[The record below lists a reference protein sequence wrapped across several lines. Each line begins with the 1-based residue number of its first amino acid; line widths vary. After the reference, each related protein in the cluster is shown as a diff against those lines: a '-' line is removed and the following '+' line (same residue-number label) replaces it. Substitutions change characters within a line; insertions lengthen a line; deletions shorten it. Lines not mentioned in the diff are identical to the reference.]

1 MRGVVAGL
9 LLAAVAGVLVVGC
22 DIPTAAPIVEQRWVL
37 TAAETTFGVED
48 LLSEG
53 RISLAVSDPASSRLS
68 RRLPF
73 RVAANRSSNGSES
86 DPCEEAPSS
95 AGEVSSSEGSITVNV
110 EPMCF
115 EWTLAELCPDC
126 SAGQPIPAIDTVR
139 EQTWVLPPEVV
150 SVQISSGTVELSLE
164 HDLGFVPIRKDEL
177 QIVAVSIGN
186 GSVPEQELLNLSLGQ
201 DLASGSPVSLTVDF
215 GQDPVTVTGGL
226 KLRFEIDT
234 AGSPS
239 NQDVV
244 DDLMDTIRAR
254 AEVQSLTI
262 DSAVVRVDDLEM
274 GGEPQ
279 EFDLGDADDVDQ
291 LIERFQQ
298 GTATMTISNGF
309 PVAINGTI
317 TLGDTEREIA
327 VEPGGTTEVSISY
340 SRDELQSLLRG
351 TVTYS
356 WSGAVTSMGEQT
368 FDASMKLTISVRIDI
383 TLRTEP
389 E

>member
-1 MRGVVAGL
+1 M
-9 LLAAVAGVLVVGC
+9 
-22 DIPTAAPIVEQRWVL
+22 
-37 TAAETTFGVED
+37 D
-48 LLSEG
+48 LG
-53 RISLAVSDPASSRLS
+53 GTVSRLQ
-68 RRLPF
+68 RR
-73 RVAANRSSNGSES
+73 
-86 DPCEEAPSS
+86 
-95 AGEVSSSEGSITVNV
+95 T
-110 EPMCF
+110 
-115 EWTLAELCPDC
+115 T
-126 SAGQPIPAIDTVR
+126 DTR
-139 EQTWVLPPEVV
+139 YRHGAEQTWVLPPEVV

-186 GSVPEQELLNLSLGQ
+186 GSVPEQELLSLSLGQ